1 MIMKRVIIPVEEEAA
16 AMKVVN
22 QDQPL
27 PSKELKDLTAPLV
40 VLVAD
45 LVEPTVDLETTVSV
59 AGDLQIV
66 PLVVARINRVNEA
79 AESIDILKDR

>member
-1 MIMKRVIIPVEEEAA
+1 MRVKIIPVVEVLEEAA
-16 AMKVVN
+16 AMKVDN

-40 VLVAD
+40 VLEAD
-45 LVEPTVDLETTVSV
+45 LVEPTVDQETTVSV
-59 AGDLQIV
+59 AEDL
-66 PLVVARINRVNEA
+66 RIAQQEVDRAKVNEA

>member
-1 MIMKRVIIPVEEEAA
+1 MKRVIIPEEEAA

-22 QDQPL
+22 LDQPL

-59 AGDLQIV
+59 AGDLRIV

>member
-1 MIMKRVIIPVEEEAA
+1 MTRVIIPEEEEAA

-27 PSKELKDLTAPLV
+27 HKIELKDLTAPLV
-40 VLVAD
+40 VLVAV
-45 LVEPTVDLETTVSV
+45 LVEPMADLETKTVSV
-59 AGDLQIV
+59 AVAFRIV
-66 PLVVARINRVNEA
+66 HKVVARTNPVNEA